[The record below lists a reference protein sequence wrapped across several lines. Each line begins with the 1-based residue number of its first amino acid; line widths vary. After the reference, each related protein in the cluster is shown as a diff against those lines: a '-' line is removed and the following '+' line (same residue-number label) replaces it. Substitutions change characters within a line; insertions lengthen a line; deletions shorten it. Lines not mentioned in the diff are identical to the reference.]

1 MRVLITG
8 GTGLIGRAVAASLVQ
23 DDHEVIVLS
32 RSPERITSL
41 PAGVQVVGWNART
54 TEGWGH
60 LADGA
65 GAIVNLA
72 GVSLSGEG
80 FFPRRWTPERKRL
93 IRESRLNAARAVVE
107 AVEQARHK
115 PRVLI
120 QASGVGYY
128 GHRGDQIVTE
138 ETPPGDDFI
147 ARFASEEWE
156 PSTQRVEVLGVRR
169 AIIRSGVVLSPES
182 PALKP
187 MLLQFRLFLGGPI
200 GTGKQ
205 WFSWIH
211 VQDEA
216 AAIRFLIEQETAHGP
231 FNLVAPH
238 PVTNADLARALG
250 RVLGRPSFLPVP
262 GFAMRLAFGE
272 VADLL
277 LTGQRAN
284 PQRLVNLGFS
294 FRFPE
299 VEEALRDLLS

>member
-8 GTGLIGRAVAASLVQ
+8 GTGLIGRAVAANMVQ
-23 DDHEVIVLS
+23 DGHEVIVLS
-32 RSPERITSL
+32 RSPERATGL
-41 PAGVQVVGWNART
+41 PTGVQAVGWNART
-54 TEGWGH
+54 AEGWGH

-65 GAIVNLA
+65 DAIVNLA

-128 GHRGDQIVTE
+128 GHRGDQVVTE
-138 ETPPGDDFI
+138 ATPPGDDFI
-147 ARFASEEWE
+147 ARFASQEWE
-156 PSTQRVEVLGVRR
+156 PSTQRVEAMGVRR
-169 AIIRSGVVLSPES
+169 AIIRSGVVLSPDS
-182 PALKP
+182 PALRP

-200 GTGKQ
+200 GTGRQ

-211 VQDEA
+211 IQDEA
-216 AAIRFLIEQETAHGP
+216 AAIRFLIEQETASGP
-231 FNLVAPH
+231 FNLVAPQ
-238 PVTNADLARALG
+238 PLTNAEWARALG
-250 RVLGRPSFLPVP
+250 RALGRPSFLPVP
-262 GFAMRLAFGE
+262 GLAMRLAFGE

-277 LTGQRAN
+277 LTGQRAV
-284 PQRLVNLGFS
+284 PQRLLDSGFS

-299 VEEALRDLLS
+299 VEEALRNLLS